1 MHNEV
6 FLEETIQGVL
16 QYQEDL
22 GYNSIYIR
30 QNKRFYDQLLK
41 LNNSRGEMYL
51 TDVVIDEF
59 LKDCLNTQTHQFSK
73 IIFDGHRRCIRWI
86 EQFIKEENTLIKPYS
101 KPIQINIAEGFYEP
115 LSLYDACEE
124 ASELS
129 QSSLIKN
136 RRPIIYLLEYMT
148 ELGYTQFS
156 DIKHGD
162 TIKAIEEIL
171 EKHYSP
177 SSLATAIS
185 GLRRFYRMF
194 DELQP
199 YALEI
204 PQRISRQRKII
215 DVYTEDEHQ
224 KIRSY
229 LASEQLSSRD
239 KAICLLSFE
248 TGLRSVDI
256 CKLKLNEIDWKH
268 DTIHITQSKTQ
279 RALNLPLRS
288 SYGNAMMNYIL
299 NDRPNSDLPYIFLT
313 KNVPHSKLTN
323 TWLIV
328 KNAVE
333 RAGVNTANRLTGT
346 RMFRHNVASTMVRKG
361 IPLPVIAEELGHK
374 SQDSTMV
381 YISTD
386 HSKLSLLTLP
396 VPKGGLIK

>member
-1 MHNEV
+1 MHNEII
-6 FLEETIQGVL
+6 LEEAIQGVL
-16 QYQEDL
+16 QYQEEL
-22 GYNSIYIR
+22 GYSSTYIH
-30 QNKRFYDQLLK
+30 QNKRYYDQLLK
-41 LNNSRGEMYL
+41 LNNNHGEIYL
-51 TDVVIDEF
+51 TDVVIDKF
-59 LKDCLNTQTHQFSK
+59 LKDCVSTQTHQFSK

-86 EQFIKEENTLIKPYS
+86 EQFIREENTLIKPYS

-115 LSLYDACEE
+115 LNLYDAHEE
-124 ASELS
+124 ASGLS

-136 RRPIIYLLEYMT
+136 RRPIRYLLEYMT
-148 ELGYTQFS
+148 ERDYTQLS

-162 TIKAIEEIL
+162 TIKAIEDML

-177 SSLATAIS
+177 SSLVTAIS

-204 PQRISRQRKII
+204 PQRIPRQREII

-248 TGLRSVDI
+248 TGLRNVDI

-268 DTIHITQSKTQ
+268 DTIHIVQSKTQ
-279 RALNLPLRS
+279 RMLNLPLRS

-299 NDRPNSDLPYIFLT
+299 NDRPSSDLPYIFLS
-313 KNVPHSKLTN
+313 KKAPHSKLNN
-323 TWLIV
+323 TWRIIKSV
-328 KNAVE
+328 VE
-333 RAGVNTANRLTGT
+333 RAGVNTTNRLTGT

-386 HSKLSLLTLP
+386 HIKLSSLTLS